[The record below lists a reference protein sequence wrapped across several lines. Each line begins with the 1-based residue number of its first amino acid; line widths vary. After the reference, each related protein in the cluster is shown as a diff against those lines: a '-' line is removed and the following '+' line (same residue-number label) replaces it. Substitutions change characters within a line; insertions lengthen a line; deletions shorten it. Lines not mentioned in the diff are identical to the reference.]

1 LNAYSLD
8 IGGSRLREQYIRS
21 QSASEYKN
29 SAPEVVTMVTAGFLM
44 PPDTFADRKLLPEP
58 GKLLPQ
64 RNNPSLGN
72 RDSRMHLGKFIFRV
86 VPVGLLLCSLRTSA
100 QQLHSSAGVAGG
112 DEGSLTVTLT
122 VVSSVG
128 LVVGP
133 DGEQR
138 LIVANAADPR
148 DNVSRLETVAVKMTP
163 VAEMPKVK
171 KKKR

>member
-1 LNAYSLD
+1 
-8 IGGSRLREQYIRS
+8 
-21 QSASEYKN
+21 
-29 SAPEVVTMVTAGFLM
+29 MVTAGFLM

-64 RNNPSLGN
+64 RSNPSLGN

-86 VPVGLLLCSLRTSA
+86 VPVGLLLCSLPTSG
-100 QQLHSSAGVAGG
+100 QQLHSSPGPARAGVAGG
-112 DEGSLTVTLT
+112 AEGSLTVTLT

-133 DGEQR
+133 YGEQR
-138 LIVANAADPR
+138 LVVANAADPR